1 MSQQASAS
9 PSLEIESSQLVK
21 VIVGPTAHCQPF
33 ILSRR
38 ALEFYSPYLRT
49 LTEKA
54 GASSTISLHGDTPAP
69 FEVLVAWMN
78 LDAAP
83 SPCHQRG
90 VALDKLIEVEDDE
103 GVRLAYRVWV
113 LAHRLGGP
121 CLVLGDQCMRYL
133 YKEYVMPIPGSSGLV
148 VNPATAFLVAK
159 HARDSRKLER
169 FVLACLTLDGLRST
183 AAQTAAG
190 TSAGVQSSLGGTIE
204 QVARAAIEGVVGV
217 GGVHV
222 CAGRRDAGLVPRT
235 GCGRGF
241 RIGITRRARTQ
252 VV

>member
-1 MSQQASAS
+1 
-9 PSLEIESSQLVK
+9 
-21 VIVGPTAHCQPF
+21 
-33 ILSRR
+33 
-38 ALEFYSPYLRT
+38 
-49 LTEKA
+49 
-54 GASSTISLHGDTPAP
+54 
-69 FEVLVAWMN
+69 
-78 LDAAP
+78 
-83 SPCHQRG
+83 

-183 AAQTAAG
+183 AAQTAAD
-190 TSAGVQSSLGGTIE
+190 TWDSVLE
-204 QVARAAIEGVVGV
+204 QVPEFRVRLEELLSKSREQRLKELLALEEYMSVLGDVTPGWYQEQAAGEGSG
-217 GGVHV
+217 
-222 CAGRRDAGLVPRT
+222 
-235 GCGRGF
+235 
-241 RIGITRRARTQ
+241 
-252 VV
+252 

>member
-1 MSQQASAS
+1 MSEQASPS
-9 PSLEIESSQLVK
+9 PSLETEPSQLVK

-49 LTEKA
+49 LIEKA
-54 GASSTISLHGDTPAP
+54 GASSTVSLHDDTPAP

-83 SPCHQRG
+83 SPCHHHG
-90 VALDKLIEVEDDE
+90 ATLDKLIEVEDDE

-121 CLVLGDQCMRYL
+121 CLVLADQCMRYL
-133 YKEYVMPIPGSSGLV
+133 YKEYVMPIPGTSGLV
-148 VNPATAFLVAK
+148 VNAATGFLVAK

-183 AAQTAAG
+183 ASQTAAD
-190 TSAGVQSSLGGTIE
+190 TWDSVLE
-204 QVARAAIEGVVGV
+204 QVPE
-217 GGVHV
+217 
-222 CAGRRDAGLVPRT
+222 
-235 GCGRGF
+235 F
-241 RIGITRRARTQ
+241 RARLENLLSKSREERLKGLLALEKYLSVLGEVTPEWYQ
-252 VV
+252 EQAASDGSG